1 MADRAGFTDYVEEHS
16 DRLLRTAYLLTRDW
30 ARAEDL
36 LQTALAK
43 AWVAWGRIQDDPGP
57 YVYRILTNTHASWW
71 RLRRR
76 NEVPTAH
83 LPEVPCADLAQV
95 VDDREVMWDALGRL
109 SPRQRATVVLHYFE
123 ELPVEHVAMVLGCSG
138 STVKTQLRRA
148 LVRLRVDP
156 SLHIL
161 KETR

>member
-1 MADRAGFTDYVEEHS
+1 MADRAGFTDYVTEHS
-16 DRLLRTAYLLTRDW
+16 DRMLRTAYLLTRDW

-43 AWVAWGRIQDDPGP
+43 AWVAWGRIQDDPSP

-71 RLRRR
+71 RLRWRG
-76 NEVPTAH
+76 EVPTEH
-83 LPEVPCADLAQV
+83 LPEIPSGDGAQA
-95 VDDREVMWDALGRL
+95 VDDRAVMLDALGRL
-109 SPRQRATVVLHYFE
+109 SARQRAVVVLHYFE
-123 ELPVEHVAMVLGCSG
+123 EMPVEQVADVLGCTA
-138 STVKTQLRRA
+138 STVRTQMGRA

-156 SLHIL
+156 SLHVL